1 MSLFNFKSFSFY
13 FETSAQ
19 GDSFFIQ
26 VCKLLMLHK
35 QSIFTVISDEHVYTQ
50 EPIDRG
56 AFFKICV
63 NVNSCNKV
71 LMIMWSA

>member
-1 MSLFNFKSFSFY
+1 
-13 FETSAQ
+13 
-19 GDSFFIQ
+19 
-26 VCKLLMLHK
+26 MLHK